1 MKYKKIIEKLGRREE
16 YILDAG
22 EDPAANAALV
32 RGKGC
37 VPLDAPKKSAKE
49 ATSEKAD

>member
-1 MKYKKIIEKLGRREE
+1 MKYKKTVEKLGRREE

-22 EDPAANAALV
+22 EDPAANAALSADK
-32 RGKGC
+32 RC